1 MGNEKQHY
9 KIMGIRWQYFLILLA
24 IYLVAVY
31 IGKLPQGMIGALG
44 SMLILGAL
52 FDEIGNK
59 TPIIK
64 DFLGGGAI
72 VAIFAGGL
80 IVYFK
85 VFPENT
91 INNLSTFMAGGGFLD
106 FYIAA
111 LICGSIFGM
120 SRNFLIKAFIKYLP
134 LILAST
140 LVALIFVAIGGL
152 ILGYEIKQSI
162 LYIGLPI
169 MGGGD
174 RSWSCSFI

>member
-1 MGNEKQHY
+1 MSKEKNY
-9 KIMGIRWQYFLILLA
+9 KIMGIGWQYFLILLA

-44 SMLILGAL
+44 SMLILWAL

-85 VFPENT
+85 VFPEET
-91 INNLSTFMAGGGFLD
+91 IKNLSTFMASGGFLD

-120 SRNFLIKAFIKYLP
+120 NRNFLIKAFLKYLP

-152 ILGYEIKQSI
+152 ILGYSIEQSI

-169 MGGGD
+169 MGGD